1 MAVVKCNNGHF
12 YNNSESATCPYCS
25 GGGSMGKTI
34 PLGNTVDA
42 SGVAAGGS
50 AVGQTVMLDNVNT
63 IPLGGADIPVT
74 KPVADP
80 VYGRTMIIDEQKN
93 SEIEPVRGWLVV
105 VDGEKRGLDF
115 RIHTGSNY
123 VGRSN
128 KNDIC
133 FDFDQ
138 TISKEKC
145 CDIKYDDRTKQ
156 FYILLGEGANNIYIN
171 NKILLQPTEIKDYD
185 IIEIGQTKMIF
196 RSLCNDSFDYPAKTG
211 DAC

>member
-1 MAVVKCNNGHF
+1 MAVVKCINGHF
-12 YNNSESATCPYCS
+12 YNDSESATCPYCS
-25 GGGSMGKTI
+25 GDGSAGKTI
-34 PLGNTVDA
+34 PLGNTVAITD
-42 SGVAAGGS
+42 VPGGS
-50 AVGQTVMLDNVNT
+50 SVGQTVMLDDVNT
-63 IPLGGADIPVT
+63 VSVGGVDIPQT
-74 KPVADP
+74 KPVSDP

-93 SEIEPVRGWLVV
+93 SEVKPVRGWLVV

-115 RIHTGSNY
+115 RVHTGSNY
-123 VGRSN
+123 VGRSS

-171 NKILLQPTEIKDYD
+171 NRILLQPTELKDFD
-185 IIEIGQTKMIF
+185 IVEIGQTKLVF
-196 RSLCNDSFDYPAKTG
+196 RSLCNDSFDYPAKTEG
-211 DAC
+211 AC